1 MRSQHAAKPHSMKW
15 AEAERELA
23 VRGVILPTNSTN
35 YEYWEIQKDL
45 STLKPEVH
53 DPKEIPPQP

>member
-1 MRSQHAAKPHSMKW
+1 MKW